1 MIIRPY
7 ALFARLEDEMTET
20 SPVSETPSARYWTLP
35 RVRVVAAIALLGSM
49 TVGVVMLI
57 VLLVSLYPSLRVTAQ
72 NLERVSEAMAVSAE
86 NLAGV
91 SDETALNLAETSANL
106 NEAAANI
113 NNASANFE
121 GTSLEDSIAETIIRL
136 LEQSE
141 QINGR

>member
-7 ALFARLEDEMTET
+7 ALCARLEDDMTET

-35 RVRVVAAIALLGSM
+35 RVRAVAAIALLGSM
-49 TVGVVMLI
+49 TVGVVILI

-86 NLAGV
+86 NLEDV
-91 SDETALNLAETSANL
+91 SDEAALNLAETSANL

-113 NNASANFE
+113 NNVSA
-121 GTSLEDSIAETIIRL
+121 SLERNSVDDSIAETIIRL

-141 QINGR
+141 QRNSR